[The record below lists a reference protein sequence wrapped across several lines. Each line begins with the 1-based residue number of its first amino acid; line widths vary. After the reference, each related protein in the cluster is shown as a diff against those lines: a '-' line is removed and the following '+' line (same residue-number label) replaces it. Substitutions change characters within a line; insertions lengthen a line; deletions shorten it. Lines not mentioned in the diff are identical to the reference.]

1 MQIDFVSTT
10 AGARDAVLRQL
21 GPRLPLHAGA
31 EVPAAAP
38 APGHLLWIHGDP
50 PELDVERLAARVA
63 AGQKLLLSGAAA
75 MLIARIGAEPVR
87 PEIRRGAWP
96 SDVGPR
102 ALRGVMALPGQ
113 PLFHR
118 APGGPYLRLAEPD
131 RPFAEAVWDRGN
143 WPARARVLGVEKLPI
158 GCDATRAILVE
169 ARLGRGRVLALG
181 AHFPL
186 EFGDRDFAEHRAR
199 FAGDLIDHLV
209 DDLAAERGPAWPS
222 PWSRRSVRFTPVAD
236 RDAPAA
242 QRPAAAPIDDATARA
257 LDLSTD
263 ASFVLTTAAGHAA
276 YGRARSFLG
285 EVWARSFR
293 AFRDI
298 ALRIA
303 SGDDALAPFGDGAVD
318 ARVHPDE
325 LRWTWRRG
333 DAVATLRLAR
343 TAEGDGFCIVLANP
357 GGAPLRCEL
366 SGASDLRPFWPYP
379 AGTSAV
385 IEASS
390 SWQDE
395 ALSIGD
401 PLFDSGATL
410 VSDLRPVRASIV
422 DASAPVRDG
431 DGGAMVSFV
440 REYLVEPGTEL
451 VVTLR
456 ARASAPAIRATTS
469 LVIRVGDPAI
479 DASLALVKARLLD
492 CFQPF
497 DAHSAGLVAGHDRS
511 RKGWFTGRPGYAW
524 FFGRDAFTC
533 DAALLPFG
541 AREVVRA
548 DLELAA
554 RFQDPLGKIHHELT
568 PLGVVHHD
576 AADATP
582 MFVDLLGRWFAWTGD
597 LAFVKSLWPALRR
610 AVQFL
615 ERCDR
620 DGDALPENVGVGH
633 GWMEGGPLAEHV
645 VAEVYLAAYACRAWA
660 AAVVLA
666 RAVGDDE
673 FAKRC
678 ASFAS
683 RARESLR
690 TRFFRGEDGGFAH
703 ALRSDG
709 SRDDRDA
716 VTTVVPWTLALGEH
730 GRESDALRRFATA
743 RAQADWGSRMLPDDD
758 PAFDPRSY
766 QAGSVWPLFTG
777 WTTLADF
784 LHGRPDSAWLRL
796 LPLVRSVEHFAPGSV
811 QEVFVG
817 DVYEPRG
824 IASLQAWSH
833 AAVLAGFAQGLLG
846 ARETPDDAR
855 VILEPTLPGAVDQ
868 LEFEGLRI
876 GDAVIAGSVHRD
888 ADGCGLELVVTLDG
902 EPRELELAPFF
913 PSPVVIRGVTQDGAP
928 LAMREEPLG
937 DGVLARTRVA
947 LRTGTTRVRF
957 DAIPDLVV
965 AIEMPPLEPGA
976 RSNGPRFLGRR
987 CLDVD
992 TVALDFELTAPTA
1005 IGIRTPGRRV
1015 VNVTGGELVDGGR
1028 TLSIAPPP
1036 GTGHRPCTVT
1046 VRFAPCERT

>member
-1 MQIDFVSTT
+1 MQIDFVSTA

-21 GPRLPLHAGA
+21 GPRLPLQVGA
-31 EVPAAAP
+31 ELPAATP
-38 APGHLLWIHGDP
+38 ASGSVLWIHGDP
-50 PELDVERLAARVA
+50 PLVDVEQLAARVA
-63 AGQKLLLSGAAA
+63 GGQKLLLTGPAAV
-75 MLIARIGAEPVR
+75 LIARIGVEPVR

-102 ALRGVMALPGQ
+102 ALRGVMALPGH

-131 RPFAEAVWDRGN
+131 RPFAETVWDRGN

-169 ARLGRGRVLALG
+169 ARHGRGRVIALG

-186 EFGDRDFAEHRAR
+186 EFGDKDFAEHRAR

-209 DDLAAERGPAWPS
+209 DDLAAERSPAWPS
-222 PWSRRSVRFTPVAD
+222 PWSQRSVRFVTVAD
-236 RDAPAA
+236 RDAPTARA
-242 QRPAAAPIDDATARA
+242 PAAAPIDESTARA
-257 LDLSTD
+257 LDLRTD
-263 ASFVLTTAAGHAA
+263 ATFVLTTARGHAA
-276 YGRARSFLG
+276 YGRARTFLG
-285 EVWARSFR
+285 EIWARSFR
-293 AFRDI
+293 AFRDVS
-298 ALRIA
+298 LRIA

-325 LRWTWRRG
+325 VRWTWRRG
-333 DAVATLRLAR
+333 DAVAALRFAR
-343 TAEGDGFCIVLANP
+343 TADGGGFCIVLTNP
-357 GGAPLRCEL
+357 GRAPLRCEL
-366 SGASDLRPFWPYP
+366 SGASDLRAFWPYP
-379 AGTSAV
+379 AGTSEQL
-385 IEASS
+385 EASS
-390 SWQDE
+390 SRQDE
-395 ALSIGD
+395 ALSLSD

-410 VSDLRPVRASIV
+410 VSSLRPVRASIV
-422 DASAPVRDG
+422 DDSAPVRDG

-440 REYLVEPGTEL
+440 REFLVGPGGEL
-451 VVTLR
+451 VLTLC
-456 ARASAPAIRATTS
+456 AGAPAPATRATTS
-469 LVIRVGDPAI
+469 LVIRTGDASI
-479 DASLALVKARLLD
+479 DASLALVQARLLD
-492 CFQPF
+492 CFAPF
-497 DAHSAGLVAGHDRS
+497 DAQSAGLVAGHDRS

-541 AREVVRA
+541 AREIVRA

-582 MFVDLLGRWFAWTGD
+582 MFVDMLGRWHAWTGD
-597 LAFVKSLWPALRR
+597 LEFVKSLWPALRR
-610 AVQFL
+610 AVKFL

-620 DGDALPENVGVGH
+620 DGDALPENQGVGH
-633 GWMEGGPLAEHV
+633 GWMEGGPLAEHM
-645 VAEVYLAAYACRAWA
+645 VAEVYLAAYACRAWTA
-660 AAVVLA
+660 ATVLS

-673 FAKRC
+673 LAKRC

-683 RARESLR
+683 RARQSLR

-703 ALRSDG
+703 AIRADG

-716 VTTVVPWTLALGEH
+716 VTTVVPWTLALGEP
-730 GRESDALRRFATA
+730 GRESDALRRFSTA

-758 PAFDPRSY
+758 PAYDPRSY
-766 QAGSVWPLFTG
+766 QSGSVWPLFTG
-777 WTTLADF
+777 WTTVADF

-796 LPLVRSVEHFAPGSV
+796 LPLVRSVEHFAPGCV

-817 DVYEPRG
+817 DAYEPRG

-846 ARETPDDAR
+846 ARETPDDVR
-855 VILEPTLPGAVDQ
+855 VILEPTLPGAVDG

-876 GDAVIAGSVHRD
+876 GASSLAGSVRRD
-888 ADGCGLELVVTLDG
+888 ADGRGLDLVLTLDG

-913 PSPVVIRGVTQDGAP
+913 PSPVVIHGVTQDGAA
-928 LAMREEPLG
+928 LAMHEEPLG

-947 LRTGTTRVRF
+947 LRTGMTRVRF
-957 DAIPDLVV
+957 DATPDLVV
-965 AIEMPPLEPGA
+965 AIGMPPLEPGA
-976 RSNGPRFLGRR
+976 GSCGPRFLGRR
-987 CLDVD
+987 CVDAD
-992 TVALDFELTAPTA
+992 TVALDFELSTTTT

-1015 VNVTGGELVDGGR
+1015 VNVTGGELADGGR
-1028 TLSIAPPP
+1028 ALAITPPP
-1036 GTGHRPCTVT
+1036 GIGYRPCSATL
-1046 VRFAPCERT
+1046 RFAPCEGA